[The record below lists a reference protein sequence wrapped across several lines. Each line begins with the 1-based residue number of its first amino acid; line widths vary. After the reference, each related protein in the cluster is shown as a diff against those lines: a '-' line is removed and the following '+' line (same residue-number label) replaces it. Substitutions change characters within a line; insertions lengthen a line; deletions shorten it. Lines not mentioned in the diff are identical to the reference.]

1 MLYAMSKLFSRDS
14 WEEIIEALSSNWFRT
29 VLTAFGVLWGIF
41 ILVILL
47 AAGNG
52 LENGIKQ
59 GFSGMATNSMFMWSQ
74 TASQPYKGLPKGRR
88 YNFKTDDVPAIKQNV
103 QGLRFVSPRNQLGG
117 FRGSNNVVR
126 GLQTGAFNVY
136 GDYPEIIQQQPMDI
150 TSGRFINYSDIN
162 EKRKVAIIGSGVQSA
177 LYEPKE
183 EVIGSYIKINGVNFM
198 VVGTYKKKGSN
209 GDPEEMQKEIYV
221 PFTAFS
227 QAFNMGDTVGWMAI
241 TAQDDYSITELKSQ
255 IFDVIKTRH
264 TINPNDDRAVGNF
277 DLYEEY
283 SKINGLFTAL
293 NFVAYF
299 VGILVLLSGIIGIS
313 NIMLIVVKERTKEIG
328 IRRALGATPWSIR
341 AQILLESIFLTIVSG
356 MAGIVLATAVLWL
369 VNYQLSTMD
378 TSEMMF
384 INPSVNIGVVFIAL
398 TILIVSG
405 LLAGLIPA
413 QNAIK
418 VKPVEALRTE

>member
-1 MLYAMSKLFSRDS
+1 MSKIFSRDS
-14 WEEIIEALSSNWFRT
+14 WDEIIEALSSNWFRT
-29 VLTAFGVLWGIF
+29 VMTAFGVLWGIF

-59 GFSGMATNSMFMWSQ
+59 GFNGMATNSMFMWSQ

-103 QGLRFVSPRNQLGG
+103 KGLRYVSPRNQLGG

-150 TSGRFINYSDIN
+150 TSGRFVNYSDIKEN
-162 EKRKVAIIGSGVQSA
+162 RKVAIIGSGVQTA
-177 LYEPKE
+177 LYDPGE

-198 VVGTYKKKGSN
+198 VIGTYKKKGNN

-227 QAFNMGDTVGWMAI
+227 QAFNMGDIVGWMAI
-241 TAQDDYSITELKSQ
+241 TAEDGYSITELKSQ

-264 TINPNDDRAVGNF
+264 SINPNDDRAVGNF
-277 DLYEEY
+277 DLYQEFA
-283 SKINGLFTAL
+283 KIQGLFTAL

-356 MAGIVLATAVLWL
+356 MAGIALATAVLWV

-418 VKPVEALRTE
+418 IKPVEALRTE

>member
-1 MLYAMSKLFSRDS
+1 MSKLFSRDS
-14 WEEIIEALSSNWFRT
+14 WAEIIEALSSNWFRT
-29 VLTAFGVLWGIF
+29 VMTAFGVLWGIF

-59 GFSGMATNSMFMWSQ
+59 GFNGMATNSMFMWSQ

-88 YNFKTDDVPAIKQNV
+88 YNFKTDDVDAIKQQV
-103 QGLRFVSPRNQLGG
+103 SGLRFVSPRNQLGG

-136 GDYPEIIQQQPMDI
+136 GDYPEIIEQQPMDI
-150 TSGRFINYSDIN
+150 SSGRFINYSDIK

-177 LYEPKE
+177 LYNPGE
-183 EVIGSYIKINGVNFM
+183 EVIGSYIKINGVNFL
-198 VVGTYKKKGSN
+198 VIGTYKKKGNN

-221 PFTAFS
+221 PFTSFS
-227 QAFNMGDTVGWMAI
+227 QAFNMGDVVGWMAI
-241 TAQDDYSITELKSQ
+241 TAEDDNSITNLKTQ

-264 TINPNDDRAVGNF
+264 TLNPNDDRAIGNF
-277 DLYEEY
+277 DLYQEY

-341 AQILLESIFLTIVSG
+341 SQVLLESIFLTIISG

-369 VNYQLSTMD
+369 VNYQLSGMD